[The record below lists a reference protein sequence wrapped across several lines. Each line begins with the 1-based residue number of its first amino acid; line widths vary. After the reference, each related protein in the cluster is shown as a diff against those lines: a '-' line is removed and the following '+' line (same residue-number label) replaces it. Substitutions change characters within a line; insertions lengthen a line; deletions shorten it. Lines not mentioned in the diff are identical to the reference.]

1 MRLSADLEP
10 VARVIRPSACT
21 YDINLTANAP
31 LGGLVPYV
39 SANRHKAEN
48 VLCWNAH
55 HCVYLVAST
64 ASIASNIRYITCG
77 TIAFP

>member
-31 LGGLVPYV
+31 LGGLVPYA

-55 HCVYLVAST
+55 HCVLFLSCTKTLT
-64 ASIASNIRYITCG
+64 AAFLIAP
-77 TIAFP
+77 FL